1 MHTIKEKMSW
11 LIEETKKYQKVCE
24 NNLHIWNSQASTHTH
39 KKKSERLDGKNWK
52 LEALRKQ
59 K

>member
-1 MHTIKEKMSW
+1 MQTRKEKMSW

-24 NNLHIWNSQASTHTH
+24 NNLHIWNSQASTHTQ
-39 KKKSERLDGKNWK
+39 KKSERLDGKNWK